1 MPAYD
6 RVVKNVRDRTTRSRA
21 ARRRAARGPARAWG
35 ARRPA
40 WFVVLAAGAVAWGA
54 VCRGEC
60 PPEMRRVADGVRY
73 GRRTTTDPRPLELHF
88 LEVDLTSADV
98 ALEAVVAD
106 DPDGAGPAESI
117 LVDPARLASR
127 PGVVAAVNA
136 NAFRGLPDASGT
148 ASTHWKADMPVTIAG
163 WARTADGDGSLPER
177 GYHQFWIDTAG
188 RAHIGTPKQAVDAAA
203 PAAIAGFHV
212 ILADGRCVEGYREKL
227 HPRTVVGTDAT
238 GTRVW
243 LVVVDGRQPGISEG
257 MTYRELAALMR
268 DLGCVAALNLDGGG
282 STVML
287 TAGSMGGLEIVNRPS
302 GGSAR
307 PVPVMLVV
315 RAARAT
321 PEKPAR

>member
-1 MPAYD
+1 MN
-6 RVVKNVRDRTTRSRA
+6 NVRDRTTRSRA

-40 WFVVLAAGAVAWGA
+40 WLVVLAAGAVAWGA
-54 VCRGEC
+54 VGRGEC

-148 ASTHWKADMPVTIAG
+148 ASTLWKADMPVTIAG
-163 WARTADGDGSLPER
+163 WARSADGDGSLPER

-188 RAHIGTPKQAVDAAA
+188 RAHIGTPKRAVDAAA

-212 ILADGRCVEGYREKL
+212 ILADGRFVEGYREKL
-227 HPRTVVGTDAT
+227 HPRTVVGTDAA

-287 TAGSMGGLEIVNRPS
+287 TAGPRGGLEIVNRPS
-302 GGSAR
+302 GGRAR

-315 RAARAT
+315 RAAHAT
-321 PEKPAR
+321 PEQSTR